1 MNNEYNTCCF
11 PTLASLEELRIRLVK
26 LSTTLRTDFMGEEE
40 LSPTATESVD
50 EELISRLAAA
60 D

>member
-11 PTLASLEELRIRLVK
+11 PRLASLEGLRIRLVK
-26 LSTTLRTDFMGEEE
+26 LSTTLRTDFIGAEE
-40 LSPTATESVD
+40 LSPTATESLD
-50 EELISRLAAA
+50 EELLSRLAAA